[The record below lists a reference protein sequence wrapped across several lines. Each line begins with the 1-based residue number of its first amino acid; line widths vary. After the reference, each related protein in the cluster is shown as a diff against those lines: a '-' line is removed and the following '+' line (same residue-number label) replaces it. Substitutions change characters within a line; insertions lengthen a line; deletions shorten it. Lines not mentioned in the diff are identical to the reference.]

1 MTARK
6 KQIFLE
12 IFSWEVV
19 KRFLL
24 IFVPLFIIMITMTV
38 AAYRFET
45 KSRISTARAN
55 ENNHM
60 SLLMQTI
67 ANDFKSVVSDLMILS
82 ENRELRAFLENGKAV
97 HQRKLAEEFL
107 LFSKRKGL
115 YDQIRFLDEK
125 GIEVIRVNFNN
136 GNSVIVP
143 GNRLQPKSKRYYFLD
158 TFRLNQEEV
167 FVSPLDLNIEQGQ
180 IEQPQKPMIRF
191 GTPVFDKSGK
201 KRGIVLLN
209 YFGAK
214 MIRHLEKAYINSN
227 GHLMLLNRDGFWLKG
242 PVPAYEWG
250 FMYGNEKR
258 TFGNAFPEAWEN
270 ISKTKSGQFHNTRGL
285 FTFHTVYPLSE
296 AQRSSTGSGKAFEPS
311 AFFLSGKSYH
321 WKIISHVP
329 SNILNIASQTILG
342 KLIVLDG
349 ILTIFMIAGSLLL
362 ARAMARRKKLE
373 KKLKI
378 QAITD
383 PLTGAYNRRYFW
395 KRAEE
400 ELRRCQR
407 YGTPLS
413 FLMLD
418 IDNLKLINDTFGHHV
433 GDDMLIALVDK
444 SLAVLRETD
453 VFSRIGGDEFAV
465 ILFGTDERK
474 ALSFAERLRQNIEK
488 LSVNSG
494 SETIHSTI
502 SIGLTLV
509 EKGDSSLDRV
519 MQQADRALYEAKNRG
534 RNCIVQ
540 QSKEKP
546 EEVLTP

>member
-1 MTARK
+1 MTGK

-12 IFSWEVV
+12 IFSWEIV

-24 IFVPLFIIMITMTV
+24 VFMPLFIIIIAVTA
-38 AAYRFET
+38 AAYRFEA
-45 KSRISTARAN
+45 KSRISIAKAN
-55 ENNHM
+55 ENNLV

-67 ANDFKSVVSDLMILS
+67 ANDFQSVVSDLMILS
-82 ENRELRAFLENGKAV
+82 ENQELRAFLKNGRAV
-97 HQRKLAEEFL
+97 HQRKLSEEFL

-125 GIEVIRVNFNN
+125 GMEVVRINFNS
-136 GNSVIVP
+136 GNPATVP

-158 TFRLNQEEV
+158 TFCLNRQEV
-167 FVSPLDLNIEQGQ
+167 FVSPLDLNIEQGR

-191 GTPVFDKSGK
+191 GTPVFDSSGQ
-201 KRGIVLLN
+201 KRGVILLN

-214 MIRHLEKAYINSN
+214 MIRHLEKAHINSN

-250 FMYGNEKR
+250 FMYGDEKR

-285 FTFHTVYPLSE
+285 FTFHTVHPLSE
-296 AQRSSTGSGKAFEPS
+296 AQISSTGSGKPFEPS
-311 AFFLSGKSYH
+311 AFILSGKSYY

-329 SNILNIASQTILG
+329 SNILNTASQEILN
-342 KLIVLDG
+342 KLIFLGV
-349 ILTIFMIAGSLLL
+349 FMLLFLMTGSLLL
-362 ARAMARRKKLE
+362 SRAMLRNRRLKE
-373 KKLKI
+373 ELKI

-395 KRAEE
+395 QRAEE

-418 IDNLKLINDTFGHHV
+418 IDNLKFINDTFGHHV

-465 ILFGTDERK
+465 ILLGANERK
-474 ALSFAERLRQNIEK
+474 ALSFAERLRQSIEK
-488 LSVNSG
+488 LSVNSE
-494 SETIHSTI
+494 SETIHSTV
-502 SIGLTLV
+502 SIGLTSAQ
-509 EKGDSSLDRV
+509 KGDASLDKV

-534 RNCIVQ
+534 RNCVVQ
-540 QSKEKP
+540 QNEERP
-546 EEVLTP
+546 EEVLAP